1 MATVTTSRLILG
13 VRIQLVSR
21 YSFLGREGGSSH
33 NIAMIVVFV
42 FCIRMHT

>member
-1 MATVTTSRLILG
+1 MHGDCYDKQIDFGSPHPTCQQVL
-13 VRIQLVSR
+13 
-21 YSFLGREGGSSH
+21 LGREGGGSP